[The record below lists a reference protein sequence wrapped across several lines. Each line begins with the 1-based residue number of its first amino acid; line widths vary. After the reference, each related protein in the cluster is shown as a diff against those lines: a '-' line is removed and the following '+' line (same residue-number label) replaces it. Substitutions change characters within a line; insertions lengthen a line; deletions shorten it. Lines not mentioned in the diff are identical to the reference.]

1 MQWSQGTTYPPPNNN
16 WIINSSLGC
25 LLQYTCMHTPLLP
38 EQSHI
43 SIDSTCFQVILIRNA
58 GTRPT
63 FPASCVEPISPQDP
77 FKRQEPP
84 RGNANTSA
92 DTVIPCNFQ
101 VCYCSVLTS
110 GTIYTPFIC
119 NEKKKRVQKT
129 DILLAA
135 CEISQMSR
143 CPLTGSHVVNGGIES
158 KHCIADD
165 VVLHID
171 RPCSLQ
177 LSSCHEGAEVK
188 LRYVIN
194 IK

>member
-119 NEKKKRVQKT
+119 NEKKKECRKRIFSWLHVKFLRCQGALLLEAMWLMVEQNQNIALLMMQCCISTVQ
-129 DILLAA
+129 
-135 CEISQMSR
+135 
-143 CPLTGSHVVNGGIES
+143 VVYS
-158 KHCIADD
+158 
-165 VVLHID
+165 
-171 RPCSLQ
+171 
-177 LSSCHEGAEVK
+177 
-188 LRYVIN
+188 
-194 IK
+194 